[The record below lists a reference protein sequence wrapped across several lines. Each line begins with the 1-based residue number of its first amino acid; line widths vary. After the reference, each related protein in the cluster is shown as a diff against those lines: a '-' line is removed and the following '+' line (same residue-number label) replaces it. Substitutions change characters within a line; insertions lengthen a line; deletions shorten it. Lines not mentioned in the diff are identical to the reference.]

1 MDKLARLARIQQ
13 LIEECGGTI
22 DGRKKLHKLAYLCQR
37 AGTDLDQI
45 FKFHY
50 YGVFSP
56 SLTQDIETATDWRL
70 IDEAQCNEGFHLSL
84 GQERLPDIYRVI
96 GQETVGLEVAKELAR
111 QSPQMLEALTTILYL
126 YDQGYVAAR
135 LHEKLEELKPHLSR
149 LFPIA
154 YNLAEKHFGLRLT
167 PQLQA

>member
-37 AGTDLDQI
+37 AGTDLDQV

-56 SLTQDIETATDWRL
+56 SLAQDVETATDWHL
-70 IDEAQCNEGFHLSL
+70 IDEEPSSEGFHLSL
-84 GQERLPDIYRVI
+84 GKEHLPDLYRVA
-96 GQETVGLEVAKELAR
+96 GQETVGLEVAKELTGQA
-111 QSPQMLEALTTILYL
+111 PQMLEALTTILYL
-126 YDQGYVAAR
+126 YDQGYEPAR
-135 LHEKLEELKPHLSR
+135 LYEKLVELKPHLSR
-149 LFPIA
+149 FFPRA
-154 YNLAEKHFGLRLT
+154 YGLTERYFNLHLA
-167 PQLQA
+167 PQPQA